1 MPKSDGR
8 KQTRSRKRDLT
19 IMIFKQVGKVREF
32 TISSVLILCA
42 SLFLLFYVVATI
54 YFTNKYFDTRRANR
68 IQAAKIAKL
77 SRELLKA
84 TQSLDRS
91 KRHIALLE
99 DYIDEGKAQGFES
112 ESKVD
117 DSELREVVGIEDLK
131 VERGGLAVDV
141 TFRIVNRQ
149 PNEGPVEG
157 YIFVLARVRDSDQPQ
172 AWVYPRSPLREGLP
186 VDYRNGYRFFIWN
199 FMSISSELRPG
210 EWIDNPLILEILVY
224 DRDGTLILKKATE
237 VQNPPLLF

>member
-8 KQTRSRKRDLT
+8 KQARSRKWDLT

-42 SLFLLFYVVATI
+42 SLFFLFYIVATV
-54 YFTNKYFDTRRANR
+54 YFTNKYFDTRRANKV
-68 IQAAKIAKL
+68 QADQIAKL
-77 SRELLKA
+77 SREVLKA
-84 TQSLDRS
+84 TQSLERS

-117 DSELREVVGIEDLK
+117 DTELPEVLGTEDLK
-131 VERGGLAVDV
+131 VGRGGSTVDV

-149 PNEGPVEG
+149 PNEGPIEG
-157 YIFVLARVRDSDQPQ
+157 YIFVLARIKDSDQPQ
-172 AWVYPRSPLREGLP
+172 PWVYPRSPLKEGLP
-186 VDYRNGYRFFIWN
+186 VDYRNGHRFFIYN
-199 FMSISSELRPG
+199 FISISSEVRLG
-210 EWIDNPLILEILVY
+210 EWIDGPLLLEILVY
-224 DRDGTLILKKATE
+224 DRDGTLILRKVAE
-237 VQNPPLLF
+237 V